1 MTPQREAPV
10 RVIDDGRVT
19 IPADLR
25 QELGIEKGDYVMID
39 VQPLEVGGV
48 DD

>member
-1 MTPQREAPV
+1 MPEAPA
-10 RVIDDGRVT
+10 RVINNGRVT

-39 VQPLEVGGV
+39 VQPLDGGNA